1 MKTSFRF
8 QAVTLFAL
16 VAASTAAA
24 QERAGP
30 LEVRLNRLYRL
41 GEDFSPCEL
50 TVAEKDFRY
59 SVVQALDDREDEF
72 RDYLRSGDSP
82 SARSF
87 YRSNTQIGPLTLS
100 PRPEGPAPT
109 KNMRDGW
116 ISTFSGWKDLYEE
129 LARLGDTEVD
139 ERWVKLRTLAKAN
152 LGDDERR
159 NLDGVSMSASAHGI
173 AQAAKLGEAIRVCLE
188 SVKNS
193 TLDPEK
199 CADLK
204 KPEAFQ
210 DALLLTPSGKD
221 SFATFASAT
230 KDHVRIRA
238 LRSLA
243 SGIRPYVSY
252 FDPIRHSWARFT
264 DEETLRLSLDAGDM
278 RGYETELGLL
288 IEKFWS
294 LEGNRLQIEWMT
306 STRSS
311 PIFMILFDDSALP
324 TSFVDP
330 KAYEIVL
337 GQGTYES
344 TPARQIGRALGFR
357 DRYLSVWRP
366 DLCKYEDQV
375 KPADL
380 LSDSRFGSI
389 TKEHWDSLRKAYGKG
404 ESEE

>member
-8 QAVTLFAL
+8 QAVTLLAL
-16 VAASTAAA
+16 VVSGTVAA

-30 LEVRLNRLYRL
+30 LEIRMNRVYRF

-50 TVAEKDFRY
+50 KPAEKDMRY

-72 RDYLRSGDSP
+72 RAYLRSGEFR
-82 SARSF
+82 SAHSF
-87 YRSNTQIGPLTLS
+87 YSSDTKIGPLTLS

-109 KNMRDGW
+109 KNLRDGW
-116 ISTFSGWKDLYEE
+116 LSTFSGWKDLYEE
-129 LARLGDTEVD
+129 LVRLGDSEVD
-139 ERWVKLRTLAKAN
+139 ERWVKLRTLANAN
-152 LGDDERR
+152 LSDDERR
-159 NLDGVSMSASAHGI
+159 TLDGISMAASAHGI
-173 AQAAKLGEAIRVCLE
+173 AQAPKLAEAIHVCLD
-188 SVKNS
+188 SAKDS

-199 CADLK
+199 CAELK

-210 DALLLTPSGKD
+210 DALLLTPYGKD
-221 SFATFASAT
+221 SFSTFASAT
-230 KDHVRIRA
+230 KDNVRIRA

-252 FDPIRHSWARFT
+252 FAPTRKSWARFT
-264 DEETLRLSLDAGDM
+264 DEETLTLSLDAGDL
-278 RGYETELGLL
+278 RGYETELGLQ

-294 LEGNRLQIEWMT
+294 MEGSRLQIEWMT

-311 PIFMILFDDSALP
+311 PIFMILFDNTP
-324 TSFVDP
+324 TPSSFVDP
-330 KAYEIVL
+330 KNYEIVF

-344 TPARQIGRALGFR
+344 TPARQIGQALGFR
-357 DRYLSVWRP
+357 DRYLTVWRP

-380 LSDSRFGSI
+380 LSDARFGSI
-389 TKEHWDSLRKAYGKG
+389 AKEHWDSLRKTYRKS